1 MLRCLPRAQE
11 CEEAGVCYFQATTSL
26 FTDHF
31 SAPAWQTPRAY
42 MAGIPLPFGLF
53 WISKCVDTHYNIS
66 PTDATTS
73 ERPAPH
79 PHEARPAQRDNT
91 RRSPH
96 SSMGLFHVTC
106 LRACRRHSL
115 RCWKRGLCA
124 GRRVLQHRGREALQD
139 EKPSAK
145 AAGCSGVVLE
155 FVSDWLLQL
164 HGWRRDVL
172 RAGRPGT
179 QPLGFHTNGTGWV
192 PAPKLHTC

>member
-1 MLRCLPRAQE
+1 MSVTSRLQRAFSLITFRLPHGRPRGPTWQGSHYLLGFSGSPSVSTLITTFPPQMPPRLRGRRPIRTKHGLRKETTPGAPRI
-11 CEEAGVCYFQATTSL
+11 
-26 FTDHF
+26 
-31 SAPAWQTPRAY
+31 PPWAY
-42 MAGIPLPFGLF
+42 
-53 WISKCVDTHYNIS
+53 
-66 PTDATTS
+66 
-73 ERPAPH
+73 
-79 PHEARPAQRDNT
+79 
-91 RRSPH
+91 
-96 SSMGLFHVTC
+96 FHVTC